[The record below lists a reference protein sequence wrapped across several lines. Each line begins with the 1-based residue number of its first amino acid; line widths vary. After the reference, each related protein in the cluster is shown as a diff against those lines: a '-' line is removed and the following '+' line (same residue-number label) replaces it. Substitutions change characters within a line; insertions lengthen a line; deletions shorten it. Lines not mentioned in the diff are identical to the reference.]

1 MKEVLEYTRIVEVVI
16 DCLWV
21 LNMGMCFTTAFT
33 KGGEVETQYE
43 LKAIAK
49 NYLSSP
55 NFYIDVVTTFP
66 TLFTFYLWPDMYYF
80 KLLRLYFLSR
90 SKKIIKNQIQSLETC
105 QCITMSKQTISKI
118 EDFTSICLLV
128 FIMMHSVSCVW
139 LLIGERYENSWI
151 HHPIYGLNSQFG
163 TIEQEDGTMVA
174 NWETKYI
181 TSFYWSVTTLAT
193 VGYGDVKGFTAE
205 EYIFNMFVE
214 FIGIAFFSFVMGS
227 INNNF
232 LTDSSSKEYVM
243 AKIEQVDIWL
253 VKLDN
258 SRTSKSLPTIL
269 YQKIR
274 VYIRESLIYDHKKL
288 ISGNNFL
295 YQLKPKLRK
304 QLVHELFTQF
314 IDVDFPY
321 LFSYDFNGQRLQ
333 CGNEFICFFVSSL
346 YCRVFVV
353 N

>member
-90 SKKIIKNQIQSLETC
+90 SKKIIKSQIQSLETC

-139 LLIGERYENSWI
+139 LLIGETYENSWI

-163 TIEQEDGTMVA
+163 TIEQEDGSLVA

-288 ISGNNFL
+288 VSGNNFL

-321 LFSYDFNGQRLQ
+321 LFSYDFNG
-333 CGNEFICFFVSSL
+333 
-346 YCRVFVV
+346 
-353 N
+353 